1 MRPSILLRL
10 ITLAAIT
17 LIPHASNSQT
27 STIPSATLPPNYKT
41 IFENPDLLVMHVH
54 YGAHEFVP
62 MHDHPSVS
70 TLYVYLNDA
79 GEVDIIHEGPNAV
92 TAHRPPT
99 HTGAF
104 RIAPGIAERH
114 SVQSNSDT
122 ASDFL
127 RVEFKHLTLA
137 DLPEAGKHVA
147 ADLTPGIHTEFQD
160 TSLRIDSILCTA
172 DTPCSIPPTPTR
184 SLLIAIHPLHLQAS
198 TSDRSIEAGEVIWF
212 PANAKDPLTLSP
224 AAQCLRVS
232 LLYPE

>member
-62 MHDHPSVS
+62 MHDHPAVS